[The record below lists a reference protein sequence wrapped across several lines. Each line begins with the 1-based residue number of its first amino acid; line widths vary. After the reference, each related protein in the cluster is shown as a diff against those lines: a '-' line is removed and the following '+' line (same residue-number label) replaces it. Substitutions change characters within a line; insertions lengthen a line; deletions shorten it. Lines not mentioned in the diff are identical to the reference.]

1 VKVAELWRYPVKA
14 LRGEALEHAEIDED
28 GVRGDRLLRVDE
40 DEDSKTITART
51 ARSLLGLAAT
61 VGDDGEALIDGRPW
75 RAPESLNAVRAASGP
90 AAVLAATDGGKRF
103 DAAPI
108 LVLTDGGLAQ
118 LGVDGRRFR
127 PNIMLGG
134 VDGPQE
140 RDWVGRRLRAG
151 SVLLFVREP
160 CERCVVTTIDPDT
173 LEVDPEVLRRTRLE
187 LGGMMGVY
195 CEVLVPGEISVG
207 DEVEVQ

>member
-1 VKVAELWRYPVKA
+1 MRIAELWRYPVKA
-14 LRGEALEHAEIDED
+14 LRGESLERAELAED
-28 GVRGDRLLRVDE
+28 GVRGDRLLRIDDE
-40 DEDSKTITART
+40 DGRSITART

-61 VGDDGEALIDGRPW
+61 VGEDGEPLIDGLPW
-75 RAPESLNAVRAASGP
+75 RDPASLEAVRAASGP
-90 AAVLAATDGGKRF
+90 GAQFARTDNGKRY

-118 LGVDGRRFR
+118 LGVDRRRFR
-127 PNIMLGG
+127 PNLMLEG
-134 VDGPQE
+134 VDGPEE

-151 SVLLFVREP
+151 SALLFVREP

-173 LEVDPEVLRRTRLE
+173 LEVDADVLRRTRLE

-195 CEVLVPGEISVG
+195 CDVLVPGEISVG
-207 DEVEVQ
+207 DEVGLA

>member
-1 VKVAELWRYPVKA
+1 MRIGELWRYPVKA
-14 LRGEALEHAEIDED
+14 LRGEALEHAALDED
-28 GVRGDRLLRVDE
+28 GVRGDRLLRVD
-40 DEDSKTITART
+40 DEDGKTITART
-51 ARSLLGLAAT
+51 ARSLLALRG
-61 VGDDGEALIDGRPW
+61 GIDENGEPLIDGRPW
-75 RAPESLNAVRAASGP
+75 RDAESLNAVRAASGP
-90 AAVLAATDGGKRF
+90 AAQLAPTDGGKRY

-118 LGVDGRRFR
+118 LGVDRRRFR
-127 PNIMLGG
+127 PNIMLEG

-151 SVLLFVREP
+151 SALLFVREP

-173 LEVDPEVLRRTRLE
+173 LEVDPEILRRTRLE

-195 CEVLVPGEISVG
+195 CDVLVPGEVSVG
-207 DEVEVQ
+207 DEVELA